1 MTLIIKDYLRCKK
14 ILHKKKLT
22 TELFHFNL
30 HEIQLRGAL
39 VHAQNTLCNSPAVQI
54 NCFTSSCTV
63 YRLLPKFWYI
73 ALRSVALRV
82 VQQSEPN
89 KTASSPALFA
99 NESFY
104 RGQLPLFS
112 LLKLNIRPWVSYERC
127 FRDYLYK

>member
-1 MTLIIKDYLRCKK
+1 MRRIR
-14 ILHKKKLT
+14 
-22 TELFHFNL
+22 F
-30 HEIQLRGAL
+30 
-39 VHAQNTLCNSPAVQI
+39 CNSPAVQI

-63 YRLLPKFWYI
+63 YRLLRKFWYI
-73 ALRSVALRV
+73 ALRSVALHV

-99 NESFY
+99 IESFY

-112 LLKLNIRPWVSYERC
+112 LLKLNIRPWISYERC